1 MARRIKNSVLDSR
14 DARVKL
20 KARAKPYWTS
30 IGRGLHLGYRKGKTG
45 GSWVL
50 RRYLGHQSY
59 EVETI
64 AQAEDKLDADG
75 SDILDFWQAQ
85 ERAREMRPRR
95 SGASGSSYTVKHAID
110 NYLVHLGDRPSAR
123 DVKYRLMA
131 YAAPLLERPVVELEA
146 DELRKWHR
154 DIAKKPARLRTVPGA
169 RQKYRH
175 DESDDAAAHEEA
187 GRKRK
192 ASANNCLSLLKA
204 ALNHAYHEDKVKE
217 LGAWRKVKPHAG
229 VNVPRSVYLDVAE
242 CKRLVN
248 AAQGDFRVLVRAALE
263 TGARIS
269 ELSRLRVR
277 DFNRDAGTLHVRKS
291 KTNKDRHIL
300 LTQPGRDFFAGLI
313 VGKTDTDL
321 MLGRA
326 WSPAQYKIPLIEACR
341 RAGIK
346 TPIVFHSL
354 RHTWA
359 SLAVMNGMQLMVV
372 AKNLGHS
379 DTRQVE
385 KTYGHLAKGYVA
397 NEIDARAP
405 RYDLSDEPL
414 NVSSI

>member
-20 KARAKPYWTS
+20 KARGKPYWTL

-64 AQAEDKLDADG
+64 AQADDKLDANG
-75 SDILDFWQAQ
+75 SDVLNFWQVQ

-95 SGASGSSYTVKHAID
+95 GSSGSSYTVKHAID
-110 NYLVHLGDRPSAR
+110 DYLVHLEDRPSAR

-131 YAAPLLERPVVELEA
+131 YATPLLDRPVVELEA

-154 DIAKKPARLRTVPGA
+154 DIAKKPARLRTTPGA

-175 DESDDAAAHEEA
+175 DESDEEA
-187 GRKRK
+187 VRRRK
-192 ASANNCLSLLKA
+192 ASANNCLSMLKS
-204 ALNHAYHEDKVKE
+204 ALNHAYREDKVKE
-217 LGAWRKVKPHAG
+217 LGAWRKVKPHLG
-229 VNVPRSVYLDVAE
+229 VNVPRSVYLNVVE
-242 CKRLVN
+242 CKRLIN

-269 ELSRLRVR
+269 ELIRLRVR

-291 KTNKDRHIL
+291 KTHKDRHIL
-300 LTQPGRDFFAGLI
+300 LTQQGRDFFASLV
-313 VGKTDTDL
+313 VGKADTDVL
-321 MLGRA
+321 LGRE
-326 WSPAQYKIPLIEACR
+326 WSPMQYKIPLLEACR

-359 SLAVMNGMQLMVV
+359 SLAVMNGVPLMVV
-372 AKNLGHS
+372 AKNLGHA

-397 NEIDARAP
+397 TEIDARAP
-405 RYDLSDEPL
+405 RYDLVDEPSKVRTL
-414 NVSSI
+414 